1 MPQNSTLKNNQDG
14 KFQVVYTLPTIN
26 IYGIIHLKYIL
37 CVHRLMIINIL
48 GFAGHTQ
55 SLL

>member
-37 CVHRLMIINIL
+37 CVHRLIIINIL